1 MQVSVYMSQS
11 AVFMIS
17 VKGVPSAVV
26 RTVRKWCQDYA
37 AGQEGSSTSEV
48 PRLQKFCRHNWWVFA
63 APRKLKRQLTTEST
77 ECCRTWDG
85 GCWQGLLLEG
95 EWDRLPHKWARR
107 RKIPHKWARRRKIPP
122 PWDSDLRW
130 HLLSYYVKLRP
141 NRWTEKKPV
150 LLPQQTRFLGWDSAP
165 NPAGGAYTALSFH
178 W

>member
-77 ECCRTWDG
+77 ECCRTRDG

-107 RKIPHKWARRRKIPP
+107 RKIPP

-130 HLLSYYVKLRP
+130 HLWSYYVKLRP
-141 NRWTEKKPV
+141 NRWTEKN
-150 LLPQQTRFLGWDSAP
+150 QFCCHQTRFLGWDSAP
-165 NPAGGAYTALSFH
+165 NPTGGAYTALSFH